1 MISCERCEEL
11 INARLDGYLTEE
23 EALLLEAHLT
33 SCPDCQKL
41 DRDLTTLHERLKEL
55 SFDPP
60 QDFTAS
66 VMTQLEVPS
75 VQPAKKRKRP
85 WSVIACAAAAVVLM
99 VVALTPQMSPFGGSD
114 AESAEAAEAPT
125 SADIA
130 ADAAPAE
137 GEAAAPEESR
147 AESETQESKVEAMTE
162 KEAYDLLVAYL
173 IDLGVSLDLSP
184 GLLSEDG
191 SFWTFT
197 GYDMDSD
204 SLSLFNISCADGFVE
219 EIPLP

>member
-114 AESAEAAEAPT
+114 AESAGAAEAPT

-130 ADAAPAE
+130 AD
-137 GEAAAPEESR
+137 AAPEESR

-204 SLSLFNISCADGFVE
+204 SLSRFNISCADGFVE

>member
-23 EALLLEAHLT
+23 EALLLEEHLT
-33 SCPDCQKL
+33 CCPDCQKL

-85 WSVIACAAAAVVLM
+85 WSVIACAAAAVVRIAGDGICA
-99 VVALTPQMSPFGGSD
+99 VFFRNR
-114 AESAEAAEAPT
+114 AAC
-125 SADIA
+125 
-130 ADAAPAE
+130 
-137 GEAAAPEESR
+137 AAAQS
-147 AESETQESKVEAMTE
+147 
-162 KEAYDLLVAYL
+162 
-173 IDLGVSLDLSP
+173 GV
-184 GLLSEDG
+184 
-191 SFWTFT
+191 
-197 GYDMDSD
+197 
-204 SLSLFNISCADGFVE
+204 
-219 EIPLP
+219 